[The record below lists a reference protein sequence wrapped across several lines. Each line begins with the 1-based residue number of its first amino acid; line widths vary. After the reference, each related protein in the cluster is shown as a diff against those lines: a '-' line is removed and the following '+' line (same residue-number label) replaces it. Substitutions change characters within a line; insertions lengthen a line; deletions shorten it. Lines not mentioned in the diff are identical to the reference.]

1 VEELIEKNYKNVM
14 GDIKKID
21 VIIIL
26 GCGADKQGVVSR
38 ITKERL
44 DFFLEK
50 KNKFSN
56 MPILL
61 SGRCSGLERNKPKI
75 TEAQAMKRYLV
86 AKGINSTRIYLEMRS
101 LDTVSNA
108 IFSEKIVK
116 KHKNWRHLLLITSDW
131 HMKRALWIF
140 KKVFNSLY
148 YIYALSAPSPERDQ
162 KKRKLYEACL
172 LVFAKRILSKIQ
184 PVKQGMDKMLQEI
197 HPFYSHSGIAKK
209 LLKEIIVERRRL
221 FSK

>member
-1 VEELIEKNYKNVM
+1 M
-14 GDIKKID
+14 RKID
-21 VIIIL
+21 IIIIL
-26 GCGADKQGVVSR
+26 GCGVDKQGIVSR

-50 KNKFSN
+50 KNKFLN
-56 MPILL
+56 IPILL

-75 TEAQAMKRYLV
+75 TEAQAMKRYL
-86 AKGINSTRIYLEMRS
+86 ATKGINPTQIYLEMRS

-108 IFSEKIVK
+108 IFSKKIVK

-140 KKVFNSLY
+140 RKVFNSSY
-148 YIYALSAPSPERDQ
+148 YIYTLSAPSQERDQ

-172 LVFAKRILSKIQ
+172 LVFAKRILNKIQ
-184 PVKQGMDKMLQEI
+184 PVKQGMEKMLQEI
-197 HPFYSHSGIAKK
+197 HPFYSNNEIAKK
-209 LLKEIIVERRRL
+209 ILKEIIVERRKL